1 MNTIEPP
8 AEGGPITLTQWEG
21 IKFGISAQ
29 VYRRAPGV
37 NHSNAKEI
45 DLSPLHYL
53 QATTAA
59 EEEPTDA
66 QVIGT
71 ILHSAILESDFSG
84 FVVKPKDMTFQTKE
98 GKAWRD
104 AQTKQIITQDVAK
117 NIAGAVVSVK
127 NHELASGILYRS
139 KGNNEVSCWKI
150 HAATGLLIKGRAD
163 RVATDNQERT
173 IIADVKS
180 VERGHATPGAF
191 AREIKKWSYHTQS
204 DWYLEL
210 FGATHF
216 VFIVVEKEAP
226 FDVLCRYIGP
236 KSLRK
241 ARELNERRLAKIKEC
256 AESGKWPG
264 VSDQLQEIEMPDWA
278 LKDEL

>member
-1 MNTIEPP
+1 MTTPNENIKLGVP
-8 AEGGPITLTQWEG
+8 AREYHASQ
-21 IKFGISAQ
+21 
-29 VYRRAPGV
+29 GV
-37 NHSNAKEI
+37 NHSSAKEMDI
-45 DLSPLHYL
+45 SPLHYL
-53 QATTAA
+53 QKITAPP
-59 EEEPTDA
+59 EEPSDA
-66 QVIGT
+66 QIIGT
-71 ILHSAILESDFSG
+71 ILHSAILESDYSG

-104 AQTKQIITQDVAK
+104 AQTKPIITQETAS
-117 NIAGAVVSVK
+117 NIAGAVTSVK
-127 NHELASGILYRS
+127 NHTLASSILYNS
-139 KGNNEVSCWKI
+139 KGNNEVCCWKL
-150 HAATGLLIKGRAD
+150 HPATGLLIKGRAD
-163 RVATDNQERT
+163 RVTADNQERT

-216 VFIVVEKEAP
+216 VFIVVEKTP
-226 FDVLCRYIGP
+226 PHDVLCRYIGP

-241 ARELNERRLAKIKEC
+241 AHELNERRLAKIKEC

-264 VSDQLQEIEMPDWA
+264 ASDQLQEIEMPDWA